1 MTTHLSVNNYY
12 GINDCNTIYM
22 GFWKNENLVFF
33 LNYLYYLFSLF
44 FIFQH
49 IQIFGGQIFL
59 EMLEILSLKI
69 IVDPHLIGF
78 S

>member
-12 GINDCNTIYM
+12 DINDCNTIYM
-22 GFWKNENLVFF
+22 GFWKNENIVFF
-33 LNYLYYLFSLF
+33 LKYLYHLFSLF
-44 FIFQH
+44 FIFQE

-59 EMLEILSLKI
+59 EMLKILSLKI
-69 IVDPHLIGF
+69 IVDPLLIGF